1 MQVGSLQL
9 HIKQNNQLCS
19 AVMSSS
25 IIPFW
30 EVGDNYSFVYI
41 FARKSVQNSTKGPL
55 VMCDASALADS
66 WLS

>member
-1 MQVGSLQL
+1 
-9 HIKQNNQLCS
+9 
-19 AVMSSS
+19 MSSS